1 MSDKVVKYINDG
13 KNSLSGECVILCVDT
28 SGDDCQ
34 AGVVKCGDSGVDV
47 LAEVSVRNRRA
58 HSEKL
63 IGLIDHVIQQAE
75 FSKERLNAVAVSIGP
90 GSFTG
95 LRIGLAVAKGLGMGL
110 GIPVI
115 PVPTHDAYARPF
127 RIFGRPVLVLTVY
140 KKNEWFVTKYD
151 AGEKSGTISMTA
163 PQWLG
168 LLEPSVIVVS
178 DDAGQVTEQIPDDR
192 RVSLVIPDTPV
203 RGPRIAELGGLACE
217 WRSRWDRFNFD
228 ELEPEYIQP
237 FLGKM

>member
-1 MSDKVVKYINDG
+1 MSGKDVKFVNDG
-13 KNSLSGECVILCVDT
+13 KNSLSGECVILCIDT

-34 AGVVKCGDSGVDV
+34 AGVVECGDSGVAV
-47 LAEVSVRNRRA
+47 LAAVSVRNRRA

-63 IGLIDHVIQQAE
+63 IGLIDHVMQQAE
-75 FSKERLNAVAVSIGP
+75 LSKERLNAVAVSIGP

-115 PVPTHDAYARPF
+115 PVPTYDAYARPF
-127 RIFGRPVLVLTVY
+127 MIFRKPVMVLTVY

-151 AGEKSGTISMTA
+151 AGKKSGTVSMTA

-178 DDAGQVTEQIPDDR
+178 DDAGRVCEQIPDDLR
-192 RVSLVIPDTPV
+192 LSLVIPETPC
-203 RGPRIAELGGLACE
+203 RGPRIAEIGALAFE
-217 WRSRWDRFNFD
+217 KRSEWDRFNID

>member
-1 MSDKVVKYINDG
+1 MNGNKLNNTNDG
-13 KNSLSGECVILCVDT
+13 NNPLSGECVILCMDT

-34 AGVVKCGDSGVDV
+34 AGVVEGIDGGVSV
-47 LAEVSVRNRRA
+47 LAQVSVRNRRA

-63 IGLIDHVIQQAE
+63 IGLIDHVISQAD
-75 FSKERLNAVAVSIGP
+75 SQKDGLSAVAVSIGP

-127 RIFGRPVLVLTVY
+127 MIFGKPVMVLTVY
-140 KKNEWFVTKYD
+140 KKNEWFVTQYN
-151 AGEKSGTISMTA
+151 AGDKSGTVSMTA
-163 PQWLG
+163 PQWLR

-178 DDAGQVTEQIPDDR
+178 DDAGRVCEQIPDDLR
-192 RVSLVIPDTPV
+192 LPLIIPTTPN
-203 RGPRIAELGGLACE
+203 RGPRIAEIGALAFE
-217 WRSRWDRFNFD
+217 KQSVWDRFNID
-228 ELEPEYIQP
+228 ELEPEYNQP